1 VPSPGQPHAAELERE
16 IDAAQLVAMKY
27 PDGSNH
33 LIKGAELI
41 KMKDTGSAECLMY
54 ECRFPIFDETLW
66 LAFGDGA
73 SQKRAMLT

>member
-1 VPSPGQPHAAELERE
+1 MRSAQTRDSPAARRRRN
-16 IDAAQLVAMKY
+16 AMMAT
-27 PDGSNH
+27 H
-33 LIKGAELI
+33 R
-41 KMKDTGSAECLMY
+41 AECLMY